1 MTFKL
6 FIPKTKDVRADFDGE
21 ATKVLVLERFSN

>member
-6 FIPKTKDVRADFDGE
+6 FIPKTKDVRADFNGE
-21 ATKVLVLERFSN
+21 ETKVLVLDRFAG